1 MRVSRGARCFLT
13 AHLVSKTARRKR
25 WFTAFYPW
33 SPMGGNGR
41 SQKTMPKKGKFP
53 VPTRAEVFRNLEK
66 VGEKPHEE
74 RRR

>member
-1 MRVSRGARCFLT
+1 
-13 AHLVSKTARRKR
+13 
-25 WFTAFYPW
+25 
-33 SPMGGNGR
+33 MGGNGR

-74 RRR
+74 RRM